1 MKRTKRTVYILPDLS
16 KQVDEVAAKGGES
29 PNAIVETALVEHFAR
44 ESTFAAVEALT
55 RRVGALDDQIADRV
69 AALGDRVTAQ
79 NATLAKMG
87 EGINSLGKA
96 IAEVKAM
103 VEQTTSRQ
111 ADHDVGQPKASLF
124 GLGRRA

>member
-16 KQVDEVAAKGGES
+16 KQVDDVAAKGGES

-55 RRVGALDDQIADRV
+55 RRVGALDDQIADRL
-69 AALGDRVTAQ
+69 AAMGDRVTAQ
-79 NATLAKMG
+79 NATLGRMG
-87 EGINSLGKA
+87 EGINSLGKT

-103 VEQTTSRQ
+103 VEQAS
-111 ADHDVGQPKASLF
+111 AKPDHDVGQPKANGLF